1 MNKKEPSSSVDQ
13 EAMLMKMHAKVK
25 SLEGRYIDLANFYKR
40 ELLAQGGN
48 TQNSRVSSLKPGGA
62 SASRD
67 KLNQNKSKEDFGASS
82 APPES

>member
-1 MNKKEPSSSVDQ
+1 
-13 EAMLMKMHAKVK
+13 MKMHAKVK